1 MKVRRP
7 GFVLTGLIVRPDPQK
22 TTGGN
27 GVARRNPEHGRD
39 GVRQPVGQIKAAE
52 FHRVGA
58 SIVELDP
65 IVIISV
71 HRILYG
77 ASVLS
82 HDLVDH
88 DSKIWE

>member
-7 GFVLTGLIVRPDPQK
+7 GFVLTRLVVRPDPEE
-22 TTGGN
+22 TTSRD
-27 GVARRNPEHGRD
+27 GVACGNPEHGRD

-52 FHRVGA
+52 IHRVGA

-65 IVIISV
+65 IVVIPV

-77 ASVLS
+77 ASVLG

-88 DSKIWE
+88 DSEIRE

>member
-1 MKVRRP
+1 MKVGRP

-39 GVRQPVGQIKAAE
+39 RVRQPVGQIKAAE
-52 FHRVGA
+52 VHRVGA

-65 IVIISV
+65 IVVIPV

-77 ASVLS
+77 ASVLG

-88 DSKIWE
+88 DSEIRE